1 MTCNPKKCGCRPRP
15 TWPRKSHSKPR
26 QKKSRTEERRLSR
39 QSARW
44 APKAKAD
51 STAAPGA
58 GAVPRPRPQQKGHG
72 HRTLASGVSFCPR
85 QHEAR
90 AGAGLPSGG
99 PAKRPRAPGWPRTCP
114 GQVGLHPSCF
124 ICAGLCLRINH
135 CPLVGMADLPGSHCA
150 LVLVLRASMMIHNG
164 FTETL
169 SLSLSSPFSM
179 HHTISLLSNSY
190 RQS

>member
-72 HRTLASGVSFCPR
+72 HRTRVGREFLIRDSTRPARVPDCRRVARPSDRARRDGRAHAPVRLASTPR
-85 QHEAR
+85 VLSAR
-90 AGAGLPSGG
+90 DYA
-99 PAKRPRAPGWPRTCP
+99 
-114 GQVGLHPSCF
+114 
-124 ICAGLCLRINH
+124 
-135 CPLVGMADLPGSHCA
+135 CA
-150 LVLVLRASMMIHNG
+150 LIIAHWWAWLIFLVPTVH
-164 FTETL
+164 
-169 SLSLSSPFSM
+169 
-179 HHTISLLSNSY
+179 
-190 RQS
+190 